1 MDSSSFQLPA
11 AIDITAQFNELLQQH
26 RAPPVVKKVSLD
38 DIDSFLQ
45 EAYRINSHITSLHQQ
60 LQDVRQAYLSTAQ
73 PRRAQARLAHNQP
86 RVLSDRER
94 EEIDANAKQMI
105 RELNASIRSL
115 DEAEQL
121 RRETESAIIR
131 KKYTKGLGALGSW
144 ASGGIASSKSA
155 EHAAAEGQA
164 QQLGGYRDGVLWF
177 LRQRLELCCRT
188 QQDMMETRL
197 RRELEKS
204 RSMLP
209 VGDFAEFVPAAHKS
223 RQQLTGNAFTPGA
236 EESSAAFTEGLT
248 DEQVQMFEE
257 GNQNMMEHYESTLD
271 KVRTAEKSL
280 LEISELQT
288 LLVNNLS
295 AQSENIELLV
305 ADSASMA
312 DNVGGGNK
320 QLKKATQRPS
330 TARYTFFAASGL
342 CAFLILWDLII

>member
-1 MDSSSFQLPA
+1 MILTASSRKHTALSVSGQLPTHA
-11 AIDITAQFNELLQQH
+11 S
-26 RAPPVVKKVSLD
+26 RAPL
-38 DIDSFLQ
+38 ILTILQ
-45 EAYRINSHITSLHQQ
+45 NSHIVNLHRQ

-73 PRRAQARLAHNQP
+73 TRRAQARFVQNQP

-121 RRETESAIIR
+121 RRDTEAAIIR

-155 EHAAAEGQA
+155 EHAAAEDQA
-164 QQLGGYRDGVLWF
+164 QQLGGYRDGVVWF

-209 VGDFAEFVPAAHKS
+209 VGDLAEFVPAGHKPH
-223 RQQLTGNAFTPGA
+223 RQTPGGASAPGA
-236 EESSAAFTEGLT
+236 EESSPAAFTEGLT

-257 GNQNMMEHYESTLD
+257 GNQSMMEHYESTLD
-271 KVRTAEKSL
+271 KVR
-280 LEISELQT
+280 
-288 LLVNNLS
+288 
-295 AQSENIELLV
+295 
-305 ADSASMA
+305 
-312 DNVGGGNK
+312 
-320 QLKKATQRPS
+320 
-330 TARYTFFAASGL
+330 
-342 CAFLILWDLII
+342 

>member
-1 MDSSSFQLPA
+1 
-11 AIDITAQFNELLQQH
+11 
-26 RAPPVVKKVSLD
+26 
-38 DIDSFLQ
+38 
-45 EAYRINSHITSLHQQ
+45 
-60 LQDVRQAYLSTAQ
+60 
-73 PRRAQARLAHNQP
+73 
-86 RVLSDRER
+86 VLSDRER

-121 RRETESAIIR
+121 RRDTEAAIIR

-155 EHAAAEGQA
+155 EHAAAEDQA
-164 QQLGGYRDGVLWF
+164 QQLGGYRDGVVWF

-209 VGDFAEFVPAAHKS
+209 VGDFAEFVPAAHKPQ
-223 RQQLTGNAFTPGA
+223 RQTTGGGYEPGA
-236 EESSAAFTEGLT
+236 EDSSPAAFTEGLT

-257 GNQNMMEHYESTLD
+257 GNQSMMEHYESTLD
-271 KVRTAEKSL
+271 KVRYVYDLIWQHGTMARTRHVQEYTNILAFCRTAEKSL

-288 LLVNNLS
+288 LLVNNLA

-305 ADSASMA
+305 SDSASMA
-312 DNVGGGNK
+312 DNVGGGNR

>member
-1 MDSSSFQLPA
+1 MQ
-11 AIDITAQFNELLQQH
+11 
-26 RAPPVVKKVSLD
+26 
-38 DIDSFLQ
+38 
-45 EAYRINSHITSLHQQ
+45 NSHIASLHQQ

-73 PRRAQARLAHNQP
+73 PRRAQARLAQNQP

-144 ASGGIASSKSA
+144 ASGGIANSKSA

-164 QQLGGYRDGVLWF
+164 LQLGGYRDGVLWF

-209 VGDFAEFVPAAHKS
+209 VGDFAEFIPTAHKS
-223 RQQLTGNAFTPGA
+223 HRQTSGDTFTPGT
-236 EESSAAFTEGLT
+236 EESSVPVTEGLT

-271 KVRTAEKSL
+271 KVR
-280 LEISELQT
+280 
-288 LLVNNLS
+288 
-295 AQSENIELLV
+295 
-305 ADSASMA
+305 
-312 DNVGGGNK
+312 
-320 QLKKATQRPS
+320 
-330 TARYTFFAASGL
+330 
-342 CAFLILWDLII
+342 

>member
-1 MDSSSFQLPA
+1 MAISA
-11 AIDITAQFNELLQQH
+11 AVNITAQFNELLQQH
-26 RAPPVVKKVSLD
+26 SAPPVVNKVSLD

-45 EAYRINSHITSLHQQ
+45 EAYRINSHIVSLHRQ

-73 PRRAQARLAHNQP
+73 PRRAQARVAQNQP

-121 RRETESAIIR
+121 RRDTEAAIIR
-131 KKYTKGLGALGSW
+131 KKFTKGLGALGSW

-155 EHAAAEGQA
+155 EHAAAEDQA
-164 QQLGGYRDGVLWF
+164 QQLGGYRDGVVWF

-209 VGDFAEFVPAAHKS
+209 VGDLAEFVP
-223 RQQLTGNAFTPGA
+223 RQTSGA
-236 EESSAAFTEGLT
+236 EEASPAAFTEGLT

-257 GNQNMMEHYESTLD
+257 GNQSMMEHYESTLD

-305 ADSASMA
+305 SDSASMA
-312 DNVGGGNK
+312 DNVGGGNR

>member
-1 MDSSSFQLPA
+1 MDNSSIQLSA
-11 AIDITAQFNELLQQH
+11 AVDITAQFNELLQQH
-26 RAPPVVKKVSLD
+26 SAPPVVNKVSLD
-38 DIDSFLQ
+38 DIDSFLK
-45 EAYRINSHITSLHQQ
+45 EAYRIVSLGQPGMLFEPILTILQNSHIVSLHRQ

-73 PRRAQARLAHNQP
+73 PRRSQARFAQNQP

-121 RRETESAIIR
+121 RRDTEAAIIR
-131 KKYTKGLGALGSW
+131 KKYTKGLGTLGAW

-155 EHAAAEGQA
+155 EHAAAEAQA
-164 QQLGGYRDGVLWF
+164 QQLGGYRDGVVWF

-209 VGDFAEFVPAAHKS
+209 VGDLAEFIPAAHKPH
-223 RQQLTGNAFTPGA
+223 RQTSGGA
-236 EESSAAFTEGLT
+236 VESGAGEPSPAAFTEGLT

-271 KVRTAEKSL
+271 KVR
-280 LEISELQT
+280 
-288 LLVNNLS
+288 
-295 AQSENIELLV
+295 
-305 ADSASMA
+305 
-312 DNVGGGNK
+312 
-320 QLKKATQRPS
+320 
-330 TARYTFFAASGL
+330 
-342 CAFLILWDLII
+342 

>member
-1 MDSSSFQLPA
+1 M
-11 AIDITAQFNELLQQH
+11 T
-26 RAPPVVKKVSLD
+26 
-38 DIDSFLQ
+38 
-45 EAYRINSHITSLHQQ
+45 
-60 LQDVRQAYLSTAQ
+60 
-73 PRRAQARLAHNQP
+73 
-86 RVLSDRER
+86 
-94 EEIDANAKQMI
+94 

-209 VGDFAEFVPAAHKS
+209 VGDFAEFAPTAHKPH
-223 RQQLTGNAFTPGA
+223 RQTPGDVATHGA
-236 EESSAAFTEGLT
+236 EESSAAITEGLT

-257 GNQNMMEHYESTLD
+257 GNQSMMEHYESTLD
-271 KVRTAEKSL
+271 KVRY
-280 LEISELQT
+280 
-288 LLVNNLS
+288 
-295 AQSENIELLV
+295 
-305 ADSASMA
+305 DS
-312 DNVGGGNK
+312 
-320 QLKKATQRPS
+320 T
-330 TARYTFFAASGL
+330 
-342 CAFLILWDLII
+342 

>member
-1 MDSSSFQLPA
+1 MDSSGFQISTA
-11 AIDITAQFNELLQQH
+11 VDITVQFNELLQQL

-38 DIDSFLQ
+38 DIDSFLK

-73 PRRAQARLAHNQP
+73 PRRAQARFVQNQP

-164 QQLGGYRDGVLWF
+164 QQLGGYRDGVVWF

-209 VGDFAEFVPAAHKS
+209 VGDFAEFVPTAPKS
-223 RQQLTGNAFTPGA
+223 HRQTSGDAFAPGP
-236 EESSAAFTEGLT
+236 EESSAAVTEGLT

-257 GNQNMMEHYESTLD
+257 GNHSMMEHYESTLD

-305 ADSASMA
+305 SDSTSMA

>member
-1 MDSSSFQLPA
+1 MDGSSFAIPA
-11 AIDITAQFNELLQQH
+11 DVNITEQFNELLRQH
-26 RAPPVVKKVSLD
+26 HAPPVVKKVSLE

-60 LQDVRQAYLSTAQ
+60 LREVRQAYLSTAQ
-73 PRRAQARLAHNQP
+73 PRRAQVRLVQNQS

-121 RRETESAIIR
+121 RRETESVIIR

-144 ASGGIASSKSA
+144 ASGGLASNKSP
-155 EHAAAEGQA
+155 EHAAAEAQA
-164 QQLGGYRDGVLWF
+164 LQLGGYRDGVLWF

-209 VGDFAEFVPAAHKS
+209 MGDLAEFAPTAYRPH
-223 RQQLTGNAFTPGA
+223 RQAPGDALA
-236 EESSAAFTEGLT
+236 EDSSAPITEGLT

-257 GNQNMMEHYESTLD
+257 GNQSMMEHYESTLD

-288 LLVNNLS
+288 LLVNNLT

-320 QLKKATQRPS
+320 QLKKASERPS